1 MHHIHDVSIPVHK
14 YYNLSIL
21 AENLPIE
28 LRKKAF
34 IAFCNEKN
42 KVISCGGKW
51 KDGYLTA
58 KVRSLGDYCI
68 MVDNVPPTI
77 TPISFRSDMRGRSK
91 MTFKIRDNM
100 PTTGK
105 AKGLRYRASIDG
117 KWVLM
122 QYDEKND
129 LLIHR
134 FDERTG
140 SGSHQLKLVVTDD
153 RGNRKVYERTFRR

>member
-1 MHHIHDVSIPVHK
+1 
-14 YYNLSIL
+14 
-21 AENLPIE
+21 
-28 LRKKAF
+28 
-34 IAFCNEKN
+34 
-42 KVISCGGKW
+42 
-51 KDGYLTA
+51 
-58 KVRSLGDYCI
+58 
-68 MVDNVPPTI
+68 
-77 TPISFRSDMRGRSK
+77 